1 MKKVVLTMVIAFS
14 VVFLCNAKVGFTQEG
29 MEKRLD
35 YLESRISELT
45 TVQEDN
51 TSTIDSLKGLQD
63 KVSLGFGLRTEY
75 KMVEDA
81 AGTDTDGVSGGT
93 SWSKD
98 FDVTNMRLYMGAK
111 ITDQI
116 TTTFNTEIRNVTGT
130 EDAVRLLDAFAE
142 YTWSDLHH
150 IRFGRHL
157 PASDRYNLDGP
168 YYQNSYEFP
177 FNGISM
183 YAFKDTGR
191 VEGISYWGQI
201 DGGKFK
207 YQFTA
212 AEGAEGR
219 GNNEDPDHLMYTGRL
234 TFCLWEPEPG
244 FYNSSAFYGAKD
256 VCTIGLVGVHQSDGA
271 GTAAK
276 PTDYTA
282 WNIDFLLEKTYDWG
296 TIDIEAGYFDY
307 SNHGTGGA
315 DNAGGSGATDSP
327 FAGQGWSAGFSYLFP
342 EKATILSIEGTPQI
356 VTRYTEA
363 DPTGAGVTHQYTQNQ
378 LELALQYIIQP
389 YNAKISLAWKNTH
402 TGGAVNDTDWNE
414 DRQEVKL
421 GMQFQH

>member
-1 MKKVVLTMVIAFS
+1 MKKVVMTLVIAFS

-29 MEKRLD
+29 QGMQQRLD
-35 YLESRISELT
+35 YLESRISEIT
-45 TVQEDN
+45 SIQEDN
-51 TSTIDSLKGLQD
+51 KSTMDSLKGLQD
-63 KVSLGFGLRTEY
+63 KVTLGFGLRTEF
-75 KMVEDA
+75 KMTEDG
-81 AGTDTDGVSGGT
+81 AGTDTDGVSGGE
-93 SWSKD
+93 SWDKD

-116 TTTFNTEIRNVTGT
+116 TTTFNTEVTNVTGT

-168 YYQNSYEFP
+168 YYQNSYDFP
-177 FNGISM
+177 PIAISA
-183 YAFKDTGR
+183 YPFKQTGR
-191 VEGISYWGQI
+191 IEGISYWGQL

-207 YQFTA
+207 YQFSA
-212 AEGAEGR
+212 AEGAEGQD
-219 GNNEDPDHLMYTGRL
+219 NNEDPDHLMYTGRL

-244 FYNSSAFYGAKD
+244 YYNSSAFYGAKD

-271 GTAAK
+271 GTLAN

-307 SNHGTGGA
+307 SNHGTSGGDGA
-315 DNAGGSGATDSP
+315 AAAGGSP
-327 FAGQGWSAGFSYLFP
+327 WAGNCWEAGLSYLFP
-342 EKATILSIEGTPQI
+342 EKMNVLSLEGTPQLI
-356 VTRYTEA
+356 TRYVQA
-363 DPTGAGVTHQYTQNQ
+363 NPTNANDSSRHGRNQ
-378 LELALQYIIQP
+378 LDLGVNYIIQP
-389 YNAKISLAWKNTH
+389 YNAKISLVWSNAH
-402 TGGAVNDTDWNE
+402 TGGTGAWNE
-414 DRQEVKL
+414 DKQSVKL